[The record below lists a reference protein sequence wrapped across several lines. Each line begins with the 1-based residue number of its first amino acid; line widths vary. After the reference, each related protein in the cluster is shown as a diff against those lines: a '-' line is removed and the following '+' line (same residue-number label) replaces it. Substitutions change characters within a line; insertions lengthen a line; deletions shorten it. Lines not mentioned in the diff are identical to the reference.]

1 MNRKKQTCH
10 QQQTARPRLLSEQ
23 DRAQF
28 DLQLREFHSARKTP
42 FLHAPIV
49 FGRRV
54 DFHRLYN
61 AVARLGGFR
70 RV

>member
-28 DLQLREFHSARKTP
+28 DLQLREFHSARK
-42 FLHAPIV
+42 
-49 FGRRV
+49 RV

-70 RV
+70 